1 MKRRVI
7 CIAAMSLCVAMTS
20 MAYAKEIETTTEED
34 EDYYTLE
41 VKRKP
46 YDIEKIASVVFG
58 KIIKEIKSMKGTG
71 IMKMVRLKMSLNMWS
86 IIRQVI
92 IEHIRCLAT
101 VTGIGNIR
109 IFIWNQNSQKKEM
122 RKIRKRR
129 LTMARS

>member
-7 CIAAMSLCVAMTS
+7 CIAATSLCMAMTS
-20 MAYAKEIETTTEED
+20 MAYAKEIETTTEDD
-34 EDYYTLE
+34 EAYYTLE

-46 YDIEKIASVVFG
+46 YDIEK
-58 KIIKEIKSMKGTG
+58 IKSMKGTG

-92 IEHIRCLAT
+92 IEHIRCLAI

-122 RKIRKRR
+122 RTIRKRR
-129 LTMARS
+129 LTMAGS

>member
-7 CIAAMSLCVAMTS
+7 CIAATALCMAMTS

-34 EDYYTLE
+34 EAYYTLE

-46 YDIEKIASVVFG
+46 IRYRENSFCSFGG

-71 IMKMVRLKMSLNMWS
+71 IMKKVRLKMSLNMWS

-92 IEHIRCLAT
+92 IEHIQCLVI

-109 IFIWNQNSQKKEM
+109 IFNFGI
-122 RKIRKRR
+122 KIPRR
-129 LTMARS
+129 RR

>member
-7 CIAAMSLCVAMTS
+7 CIAATALCMAMTS
-20 MAYAKEIETTTEED
+20 MNYAKEIETTTED
-34 EDYYTLE
+34 DGTYYTLE

-58 KIIKEIKSMKGTG
+58 EDYQRDQEYERYWYNEEGTLEDELEHVG
-71 IMKMVRLKMSLNMWS
+71 

-92 IEHIRCLAT
+92 IEHIQCLVI

-109 IFIWNQNSQKKEM
+109 IFIWNQNFQKKEM

-129 LTMARS
+129 LIMARS

>member
-7 CIAAMSLCVAMTS
+7 CIAATALCMAMTS
-20 MAYAKEIETTTEED
+20 MAYAKEIETTTED
-34 EDYYTLE
+34 DGAYYTLE

-46 YDIEKIASVVFG
+46 YDIEKIASVVLGEDYQRDKEYERYWYNEEGTLEDELEHVEYYKTGYYRAYPMFG
-58 KIIKEIKSMKGTG
+58 YS
-71 IMKMVRLKMSLNMWS
+71 NW
-86 IIRQVI
+86 
-92 IEHIRCLAT
+92 
-101 VTGIGNIR
+101 